1 MNAGSAT
8 IRPATRA
15 RLCRP
20 AAYWALIK
28 DLQTGLLLLTA
39 ATAYSTGCCANLN
52 AAGMGALLGS
62 LFLAV
67 SGSTILNMVL
77 DRDIDARM
85 SRTAAR
91 PLPSGRITTGE
102 AAFLGAAMSL
112 SGVGWA
118 LALDPLYGA
127 VVLAGLLLDVVVYTA
142 WLKRRTPLAVVI
154 GGLAGAMPALA
165 GRALAVGQ
173 IDAAGLLLAGVI
185 LCWIPTHIM
194 TLQIRCRDDY
204 AAAGVPTFPAAFGI
218 SVTRGVILASTVLTW
233 LLMLAAGLAL
243 GLPAYH
249 MRALAVL
256 GAVLAGL
263 AGAGAWRGKA
273 RLNFALYK
281 GASLYMLASELLLL
295 SGAF

>member
-1 MNAGSAT
+1 
-8 IRPATRA
+8 
-15 RLCRP
+15 
-20 AAYWALIK
+20 LIK